1 MRSRLRS
8 TVLTRDDPTGFA
20 APPAFGPF
28 RVLHQIGV
36 GALGPVFRTYEPTRD
51 RLVAVKVFRLDI
63 TPEQA
68 RVLADELAKAT
79 EAGLFH
85 SSIVEPVA
93 AGIEGTVAYRAEE
106 YVAAE
111 SLDVAMRHYAPASL
125 DKALPFISQLAAAI
139 DFARAAGVGHGAL
152 HPRDIFVT
160 PDEARATGF
169 GVVDALDRLGHRAPV
184 RRPYSPP
191 ERIAGEPWGITA
203 DVFSLAVIAFELLTG
218 RRPSGVGE
226 QMGPL
231 MGATLGS
238 HADAIRD
245 VLIKAMHENP
255 ADRYASAGT
264 FATALTQAAGLESSA
279 PAVAAIAPEATAP
292 ALVESGAT
300 TLPSG
305 EPDIHVEAEAR
316 ALEDFAAE
324 PIEPLPGESAREVA
338 RKVIAARKR
347 QSRERQHLEAAQTR
361 EPEPPPVPEP
371 IVPEAIVPAAVAPLE
386 TASEPVVSEEAASE
400 PIVSEPIVSEP
411 IVSESIVAEPIALE
425 SVAPAP
431 VAPAEEPAEELPA
444 FERPAAAAGIRE
456 FAPREAE
463 PVLRDTSDRVIGV
476 DEFRLR
482 EVTPLRAERPRHR
495 SHDRIVPERTIV
507 PAASPV
513 GSILDRGDTG
523 VHHVPHEEPHA
534 GRSRIAMLP
543 LAMMLIPGLV
553 VAYIAGYVVGS
564 RDSRAEQT
572 AAVQSAPPP
581 ASGALTT
588 PGTSG
593 QTPPKDFSEAAVAAT
608 SPPKVPSEPV
618 AEKPVSAAPPATP
631 AAKTGQIVVT
641 STPSK
646 ASVTIDG
653 NWSGRT
659 PLTLNRPFG
668 NYVVRVVEK
677 GYDVARQEV
686 RLSAKTPKKTMDVT
700 LRASRPA
707 GGLAAPAAAKPAET
721 PKGVTTGEIFVDSR
735 PQGARVLIDGKL
747 QGVTPL
753 RLTNQAVGSYSVRL
767 ELTDHQP
774 WTSTARVTP
783 GSVARVTGSLEQIR

>member
-1 MRSRLRS
+1 M
-8 TVLTRDDPTGFA
+8 
-20 APPAFGPF
+20 
-28 RVLHQIGV
+28 
-36 GALGPVFRTYEPTRD
+36 
-51 RLVAVKVFRLDI
+51 
-63 TPEQA
+63 
-68 RVLADELAKAT
+68 LADELAKAT

-245 VLIKAMHENP
+245 VLIKAMHEKP
-255 ADRYASAGT
+255 ADRYASAGA

-279 PAVAAIAPEATAP
+279 PAVAAAAPGPAAP
-292 ALVESGAT
+292 PPLESAAA

-305 EPDIHVEAEAR
+305 EPDTPVEAEAR

-324 PIEPLPGESAREVA
+324 PIEQLRGESAREVA

-347 QSRERQHLEAAQTR
+347 QSRERQSSEAEQKR
-361 EPEPPPVPEP
+361 ESEPPPVPES

-386 TASEPVVSEEAASE
+386 TESEPIISEEAASD
-400 PIVSEPIVSEP
+400 PMVSEPIVSEP
-411 IVSESIVAEPIALE
+411 IVSESILAEPIAFE
-425 SVAPAP
+425 SLVPEAVAS
-431 VAPAEEPAEELPA
+431 AEEPAAEELPT
-444 FERPAAAAGIRE
+444 FEQPVAAAGIRE
-456 FAPREAE
+456 FAPREVE

-495 SHDRIVPERTIV
+495 SHDRIVPERTIAPV
-507 PAASPV
+507 SPV

-523 VHHVPHEEPHA
+523 VHQVPHEEPHA
-534 GRSRIAMLP
+534 ARSRIAMLP

-572 AAVQSAPPP
+572 AAVQSTAPP

-593 QTPPKDFSEAAVAAT
+593 QTPPKDFSEAAVATAP
-608 SPPKVPSEPV
+608 PPKAPSEPV
-618 AEKPVSAAPPATP
+618 AEKPVSAAAPATAVP
-631 AAKTGQIVVT
+631 KTGQIVVT

-668 NYVVRVVEK
+668 NYVVRIVEK

-686 RLSAKTPKKTMDVT
+686 QLSAKAPKKTMDVT
-700 LRASRPA
+700 LRATRPA

-767 ELTDHQP
+767 ELTDHEP
-774 WTSTARVTP
+774 WTSTTRVTP
-783 GSVARVTGSLEQIR
+783 GSVARVTGSLERIR